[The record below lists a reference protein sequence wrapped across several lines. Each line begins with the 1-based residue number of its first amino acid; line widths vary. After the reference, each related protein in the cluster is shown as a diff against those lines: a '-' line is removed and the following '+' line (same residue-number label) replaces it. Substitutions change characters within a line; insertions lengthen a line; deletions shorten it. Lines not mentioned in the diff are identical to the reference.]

1 MYRIKI
7 LIFHPQEKHVKKDS
21 FLYFGGIKKLSL
33 KLDFY
38 FFFKYI
44 TSSFIVITENP
55 NATAGK
61 NEMRMFTYFKEKRN
75 VFIFSD
81 GRYLIR

>member
-7 LIFHPQEKHVKKDS
+7 LIFHPPEKHVKKDS

-44 TSSFIVITENP
+44 TSSFIV
-55 NATAGK
+55 
-61 NEMRMFTYFKEKRN
+61 
-75 VFIFSD
+75 
-81 GRYLIR
+81 